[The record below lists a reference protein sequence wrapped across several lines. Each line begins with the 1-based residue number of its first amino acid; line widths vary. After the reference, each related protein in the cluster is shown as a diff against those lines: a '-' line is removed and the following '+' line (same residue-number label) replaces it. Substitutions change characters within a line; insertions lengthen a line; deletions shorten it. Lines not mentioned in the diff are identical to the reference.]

1 MDADSSLILSE
12 RSVSLADSG
21 ERDVFETSEEPAI
34 SNIFLTISNL
44 ILRSDGVDFERELT
58 PLSGLDVIGNGLS
71 FLVKRSLQ
79 RKSTYPASS
88 PVFAYK
94 ISKAGL
100 WSAGRPQGY
109 TSPANRALVTECSS
123 PSPALRVDS
132 PGRVPNKKEA
142 VS

>member
-12 RSVSLADSG
+12 RAVSLADSG
-21 ERDVFETSEEPAI
+21 DGDVFETSEEPAI
-34 SNIFLTISNL
+34 SNIFLTISSL

-71 FLVKRSLQ
+71 FLVKRSPQ
-79 RKSTYPASS
+79 RKSMSPASS

-100 WSAGRPQGY
+100 
-109 TSPANRALVTECSS
+109 
-123 PSPALRVDS
+123 
-132 PGRVPNKKEA
+132 
-142 VS
+142 